1 MKGNIKWKVNLFW
14 FYIALFEKNGE
25 KTLMIGRRRI

>member
-1 MKGNIKWKVNLFW
+1 MKGNIKWKLNLLG
-14 FYIALFEKNGE
+14 FYVALFEKNGE